1 MPITVFFMITRR
13 LSLFLA
19 LILSISSLAQSSYE
33 KGLNAFLENDRDE
46 AIDHLEESIMDGENL
61 AESHLV
67 LCFIYSQIYRS
78 DKCYYHMKEFISNT
92 DNPYPYIITL
102 WGSSEVGLGTYCY
115 FLTSSVNLQNLFSL
129 FLDYSSY
136 S

>member
-1 MPITVFFMITRR
+1 MITRR

-102 WGSSEVGLGTYCY
+102 WGSSEVGLGGYTKDKERLE
-115 FLTSSVNLQNLFSL
+115 FLNELISSSRTPWKLKIMC
-129 FLDYSSY
+129 
-136 S
+136 